1 MSRIRRITVRLN
13 PDKKMDKEI
22 IDFIETIDKSRFKT
36 VNNAVISTL
45 YDNICGKTKDIVSEK
60 NFLPDNIVDEI
71 LSALKSALT
80 IELPKFLVSIYGE
93 IIGSYKS
100 ADTVAVLKTDDTSL
114 EENDIDMDFLGG

>member
-1 MSRIRRITVRLN
+1 MLSHRN
-13 PDKKMDKEI
+13 
-22 IDFIETIDKSRFKT
+22 
-36 VNNAVISTL
+36 
-45 YDNICGKTKDIVSEK
+45 KTKDIVSEK
-60 NFLPDNIVDEI
+60 NILPDNIVEEI

-80 IELPKFLVSIYGE
+80 LELPKFLVSIYGE